1 MSHCK
6 TKDLMQM
13 ERRRDSASVAA
24 FGATSRRAV
33 RGVSRM
39 VQCRGSAGATG
50 PYLALSSMKP
60 VDRRTAGFWS
70 RDAIFDA
77 MYFTGARRLVGTIAG
92 AAQAA
97 VRSLLARDSGLEA
110 HQAQAVAAATA
121 GRQALRASRAVSAGV
136 VRACLESFHP
146 VVETPAPQRQSRIQH
161 RRRRGDRMF
170 GRRQYARN
178 QDRISS

>member
-1 MSHCK
+1 MFHCK

-13 ERRRDSASVAA
+13 EPVINSSIISFSQFLCV
-24 FGATSRRAV
+24 
-33 RGVSRM
+33 VSRM

-50 PYLALSSMKP
+50 PSLALSSMKP

-77 MYFTGARRLVGTIAG
+77 MSFTGARRLVGSIAG

-110 HQAQAVAAATA
+110 HQAQAVAAARA

-136 VRACLESFHP
+136 VRACL
-146 VVETPAPQRQSRIQH
+146 
-161 RRRRGDRMF
+161 D
-170 GRRQYARN
+170 
-178 QDRISS
+178 